1 MSIQKVVSLLNMVTT
16 KSGKKKKTKVR
27 KRQEIRYKHPLSK

>member
-16 KSGKKKKTKVR
+16 KSGKKKDKSQEKTR
-27 KRQEIRYKHPLSK
+27 NSI

>member
-16 KSGKKKKTKVR
+16 KSGKKKTKVR

>member
-1 MSIQKVVSLLNMVTT
+1 MSIQKVVSLLNMVTL
-16 KSGKKKKTKVR
+16 SQENKKTKVR